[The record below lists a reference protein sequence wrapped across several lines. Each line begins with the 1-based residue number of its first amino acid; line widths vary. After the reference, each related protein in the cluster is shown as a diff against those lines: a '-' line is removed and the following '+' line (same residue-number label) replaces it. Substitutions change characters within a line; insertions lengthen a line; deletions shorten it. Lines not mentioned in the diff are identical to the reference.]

1 MTNCEKYAEILR
13 DFKTPLFGV
22 DNVSFIP
29 KECVKMDCEAC
40 FFNNKYSCGDNRVE
54 WLISETFERID
65 LTHGVFKGT
74 ATQKEHKNNPDT
86 IIKKYV
92 CDGIEYTE
100 IFKG

>member
-13 DFKTPLFGV
+13 GFNTPYFGV
-22 DNVSFIP
+22 DKVSYIP
-29 KECVKMDCEAC
+29 KLCNKLDCDYCV
-40 FFNNKYSCGDNRVE
+40 FNDRYSCNDNRVE
-54 WLISETFERID
+54 WLIAEPFERID
-65 LTHGVFKGT
+65 LTHGVIKGT

-100 IFKG
+100 IYKG